1 MRRSLTILLALAVC
15 AGCSPK
21 LQPSERTE
29 VRTTYRERIV
39 HDTMTVS
46 LPPAIEDRTVTT
58 ESHSHLEN
66 EWASSDA
73 SVDSLGRLHHSLS
86 TRPHKVPIP
95 VAVPVQD
102 TLHAECHIETV
113 TLTEY
118 VEKPLKWY
126 QESLMWLGAAL
137 LLVITALLARL
148 IFKLIK

>member
-29 VRTTYRERIV
+29 SHSIIRERVV
-39 HDTMTVS
+39 HDTLLVE
-46 LPPAIEDRTVTT
+46 LPPKMEEKTVTEEKT
-58 ESHSHLEN
+58 SHLEN

-102 TLHAECHIETV
+102 TLHAESHTETV